1 MPVSE
6 KPILVTGATGWQG
19 GAAARR
25 LIADGWQV
33 RALVRTV
40 AGPAA
45 QALAE
50 AGIELVPG
58 DMNDRASLD
67 AAMRDAHGVFS
78 VQPTAGYPGTP
89 PEFTTD
95 DEIRLG
101 KNVADAAKAADVHH
115 VVYTSVAGAD
125 RNTGIRRWESKWHIE
140 GHIASLGLP
149 ATILRPVRFMEN
161 QSDPQ
166 LGVSGGTLTDMFLP
180 DVPVQLIAATD
191 IGVFAALAFG
201 NPDEYLGTAIELA
214 GDELT
219 MPQIVTAISRVT
231 GHPVTYQPI
240 PREALQGRD
249 PDALA
254 GWIIA
259 NEKGGWQADIPA
271 LRTRH
276 PDLMTFDTWL
286 DREGKA
292 KFDTLFHG
300 QSA

>member
-1 MPVSE
+1 MPASE
-6 KPILVTGATGWQG
+6 EPILVTGATGWQG

-33 RALVRTV
+33 RALVRTP

-50 AGIELVPG
+50 SGIELVPG
-58 DMNDRASLD
+58 DMSDRASLD
-67 AAMRDAHGVFS
+67 AAMRGVHGVFS
-78 VQPTAGYPGTP
+78 VQPTAGYPGTS

-101 KNVADAAKAADVHH
+101 TNVADAAKAADVRHI
-115 VVYTSVAGAD
+115 VYTSVAGAD
-125 RNTGIRRWESKWHIE
+125 RSTGIRRWESKRHIE
-140 GHIASLGLP
+140 EHIKSLDLP

-166 LGVSGGTLTDMFLP
+166 LGVSDGVLSDVFLP
-180 DVPVQLIAATD
+180 DIPVQLIAATD
-191 IGVFAALAFG
+191 IGAFAALAFG
-201 NPDEYLGTAIELA
+201 NRKEYLGTTIELA

-219 MPQIVTAISRVT
+219 MPQIIAAISRAT
-231 GHPVTYQPI
+231 GHPVTYRQI

-249 PDALA
+249 PDAIA
-254 GWIIA
+254 GWVFA
-259 NEKGGWQADIPA
+259 NEKGGWQAEIPS
-271 LRTRH
+271 LRARH

-292 KFDTLFHG
+292 KFDAPLHE
-300 QSA
+300 QPA